1 MKFFPEV
8 IEKGSLFLSH
18 CEANKFDFGENA
30 EHIVA
35 RAQENVDAAENRLDV
50 YTKVKK
56 MISTLGVATA
66 FDQWKDSFAYS
77 KTLAA
82 EVSDCPEDYPENCPE
97 K

>member
-1 MKFFPEV
+1 M
-8 IEKGSLFLSH
+8 
-18 CEANKFDFGENA
+18 
-30 EHIVA
+30 A
-35 RAQENVDAAENRLDV
+35 RAQEIVDAAENRLDV

-82 EVSDCPEDYPENCPE
+82 EVSDYPEDYPENCPE

>member
-1 MKFFPEV
+1 M
-8 IEKGSLFLSH
+8 
-18 CEANKFDFGENA
+18 
-30 EHIVA
+30 A
-35 RAQENVDAAENRLDV
+35 RAQEIVDVAENRLDV

-82 EVSDCPEDYPENCPE
+82 EASGG
-97 K
+97 KGAS